1 MTREFQHPV
10 DWFPHSPDD
19 CNACAIV
26 DLSGGGYHKKGDKTV
41 KILHHLVRYDG
52 FTHKSDYSFYGSI
65 QGASL
70 SMSEPHEA
78 TVKWAVKNG
87 LAFVENRQ

>member
-1 MTREFQHPV
+1 MSREFQHPV

-26 DLSGGGYHKKGDKTV
+26 RLSGGGYHRKGKLVV
-41 KILHHLVRYDG
+41 KILHHLVRHDG
-52 FTHKSDYSFYGSI
+52 FTHRSDYSFYGSY
-65 QGASL
+65 GSARTL
-70 SMSEPHEA
+70 HEPREA